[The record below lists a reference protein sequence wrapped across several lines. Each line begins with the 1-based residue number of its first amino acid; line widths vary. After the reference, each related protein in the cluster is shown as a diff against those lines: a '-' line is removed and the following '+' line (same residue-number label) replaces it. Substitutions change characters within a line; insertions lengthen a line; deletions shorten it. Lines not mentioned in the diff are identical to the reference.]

1 MTEDR
6 SVLTRQATAPDLA
19 LRYGPRPEQVADAW
33 RGDARAAVR
42 PLVVIVH
49 GGFWRP
55 EYDRA
60 HTRPMAAAIRD
71 AGWTVASIEYRRVPG
86 DPDATVRDVAEA
98 LAVMPGELGG
108 HDGRVITV
116 GHSAGG
122 HLVLWAAIAAPAP
135 QQVGTL
141 ALGPVAD
148 LRLAQRLGLDGGAVV
163 DFLGA
168 DASTRGDLDP
178 VRLPA
183 PTSPTVLVHGVQD
196 AIVPIT
202 LAEAYAVAQ
211 PGSRLVAVPGAA
223 HYAVIDPLSAAWRT
237 VLAELSR
244 LGD

>member
-6 SVLTRQATAPDLA
+6 SVLTRDAAAPDLA
-19 LRYGPRPEQVADAW
+19 LRYGPRPEHVADAW
-33 RGDARAAVR
+33 RGDSRAAVR

-71 AGWTVASIEYRRVPG
+71 AGWTVVSIEYRRVPG
-86 DPDATVRDVAEA
+86 DPDATVRDVTEA
-98 LAVMPGELGG
+98 LAIVPGELGG

-135 QQVGTL
+135 QQAGTL
-141 ALGPVAD
+141 ALAPVAD

-168 DASTRGDLDP
+168 DASTREDLDP

-183 PTSPTVLVHGVQD
+183 PPGPTVLVHGVSD
-196 AIVPIT
+196 EIVPIT
-202 LAEAYAVAQ
+202 VAESYAVGQ

-223 HYAVIDPLSAAWRT
+223 HFAVIDPLSTAWPT